1 MSIGNAWII
10 VMAYHSIGNSNNTI
24 VLTIAIIGN
33 SNNFRAIFAQNDKY

>member
-24 VLTIAIIGN
+24 VLAIAIIGN
-33 SNNFRAIFAQNDKY
+33 SNNFRAIFAPNDKC